1 MPLGRWLGFAGVLTT
16 AFAATP
22 ALAWV
27 ESHQIGDDVRIDVG
41 PDGVATVEHTIP
53 YRVRR
58 GPLRSF
64 ELTGIESGVVPE
76 PIATITSESGG
87 ELGASVTMLTDHVL
101 KVSADEPRKLLRG
114 DFTFHVR
121 YKVDLVAAKEL
132 TRDGSLWRLAWTAPS
147 ATEGFDD
154 AKYVFELPSAPEP
167 PKIVR
172 VDTGAVDDSA
182 LGQLTRLA
190 DHDELQIVRP
200 HVARG
205 EGVAWALRLDPHTFP
220 AMAAPSVRAPTP
232 QDSPSVDSTRELA
245 PIAAIGAIVLAYFF
259 LVRLK
264 GRAFDAAVAARGAV
278 GRQLLPFGH
287 AIRGA
292 ISAALLAGGIA
303 LERTGSP
310 TLGAVLVAAAM
321 VAASLRGPTAK
332 GAPRG
337 PGAWLPLRP
346 ADAFTVARPR
356 GGWLDVDTV
365 AGRVTFVV
373 GALLVLAAA
382 VAAERVDGQAPY
394 LIVLDAL
401 AFVPLFVTGRT
412 SQLPPD
418 AATAPAARLEA
429 LFRRLSA
436 IDTLRTV
443 PIGRIPMGESRPDEL
458 RLSTTPRL
466 AMPGLVAIETG
477 VAWGRTPT
485 GVAGALECL
494 VRVQDGS
501 AAARRMASVA
511 PFARSVPGR
520 RVEERVLRIAPASPG
535 RQAAAALVERLG
547 LELVDRRAKVVPVP
561 FCGAERRSAAKP
573 TERAPRAAA

>member
-1 MPLGRWLGFAGVLTT
+1 MALGRWLGFAGVLTA
-16 AFAATP
+16 AFAAAP

-27 ESHQIGDDVRIDVG
+27 ESHQIGDDVRVEVG

-64 ELTGIESGVVPE
+64 ELTGVESGVVPE
-76 PIATITSESGG
+76 PIGTITSESGD

-101 KVSADEPRKLLRG
+101 RVSADEPRKLLRG

-147 ATEGFDD
+147 ATDGFDG
-154 AKYVFELPSAPEP
+154 AKYVFELPAAPEP

-182 LGQLTRLA
+182 LGQLTRMA

-220 AMAAPSVRAPTP
+220 SIAAPSVRAPAP
-232 QDSPSVDSTRELA
+232 RDEAPPDSTREVWTLA
-245 PIAAIGAIVLAYFF
+245 ALGAIALLYFL
-259 LVRLK
+259 LVRHK
-264 GRAFDAAVAARGAV
+264 GRVFDAACSARGVAARRV
-278 GRQLLPFGH
+278 LPFGH
-287 AIRGA
+287 GLRGA
-292 ISAALLAGGIA
+292 ISAALLAGGAA
-303 LERTGSP
+303 LEVTGSP
-310 TLGAVLVAAAM
+310 TFGAVLVACAM
-321 VAASLRGPTAK
+321 LAASLRGPAAK
-332 GAPRG
+332 SAPRG
-337 PGAWLPLRP
+337 PGVWLPLRP
-346 ADAFTVARPR
+346 TDAFGVARER
-356 GGWLDVDTV
+356 GHWLDLDSISGRIVFGV
-365 AGRVTFVV
+365 AGGVVV
-373 GALLVLAAA
+373 GAAI
-382 VAAERVDGQAPY
+382 AAERFDSQASY
-394 LIVLDAL
+394 LMVLDAL
-401 AFVPLFVTGRT
+401 AFVPLFVTGRA

-418 AATAPAARLEA
+418 AATAPRLES
-429 LFRRLSA
+429 LFRRLS
-436 IDTLRTV
+436 TVESLRTV
-443 PIGRIPMGESRPDEL
+443 PIGRIPTGDSRPDEL

-466 AMPGLVAIETG
+466 AMPGLLAIETG
-477 VAWGRTPT
+477 VAWGRTT
-485 GVAGALECL
+485 TSVAGAIECL

-520 RVEERVLRIAPASPG
+520 RVDERVLRIAPVSTG
-535 RQAAAALVERLG
+535 RRAVAALVERLG
-547 LELVDRRAKVVPVP
+547 EELIDRRAKVLPVE
-561 FCGAERRSAAKP
+561 FRGAERRNARRPTDRSA
-573 TERAPRAAA
+573 RVAA